1 MEQVSCDFCGE
12 RETTTV
18 TRQTDILHRMTDEE
32 FTIVSCNRCGLNY
45 LNPRPTRGE
54 IGRYYAEQYSFHAAP
69 SRFRLLAAGIL
80 DAVANSPLHWL
91 FCCVPYL
98 NRKLGAR
105 VKPRIAD
112 PVLRHLA
119 PGAQRKILDIGC
131 GSGLSAHFWGSR
143 GSLQHYRRGAAVCGV
158 EIDDA
163 ARQMLVDSG
172 IRAFRSIDDIPA
184 AERFDIIRMNWSL
197 EHVHA
202 PGDYFRFIAAHLADG
217 GKAIIAVPNYDGLLY
232 RIARDCVEVPIHLY
246 HFRRQDILNYAGK
259 FGLALAE
266 FHTFSYPEMY
276 IVAAD
281 VCPALRS
288 AFGAGL
294 NVGEA
299 RHLQHWLSRFDTLG
313 LGNDM
318 IAILERKA

>member
-12 RETTTV
+12 REYTTV
-18 TRQTDILHRMTDEE
+18 TRQTDILHRTTDEV
-32 FTIVSCNRCGLNY
+32 FTIVSCNRCGLHY

-69 SRFRLLAAGIL
+69 SRFKLLAADIL

-98 NRKLGAR
+98 NRKLSAR

-119 PGAQRKILDIGC
+119 PGTQRRILDIGC
-131 GSGLSAHFWGSR
+131 GSGLSAHFWGYR
-143 GSLQHYRRGAAVCGV
+143 GSLQYYRRVASVCGV
-158 EIDDA
+158 EVDDDA
-163 ARQMLVDSG
+163 RRVLGDSG
-172 IRAFRSIDDIPA
+172 IQAFRSIDDIPA
-184 AERFDIIRMNWSL
+184 AERFDVIRMNWSL
-197 EHVHA
+197 EHVHSPA
-202 PGDYFRFIAAHLADG
+202 SYFRFIAAHLADG
-217 GKAIIAVPNYDGLLY
+217 GKAIVAVPNYDGLLY

-246 HFRRQDILNYAGK
+246 HFRRQDVLNYADK

-266 FHTFSYPEMY
+266 FQSFSYPQMFV
-276 IVAAD
+276 VAAQA
-281 VCPALRS
+281 CAALP
-288 AFGAGL
+288 GALGASLGL
-294 NVGEA
+294 HEA
-299 RHLQHWLSRFDTLG
+299 RQLQRLLSKFDALG

-318 IAILERKA
+318 VAILERKA